1 MRIGILGGTFNPIHN
16 CHLAVA
22 EETLKKASLDL
33 ILFIPSGNP
42 PHKEEKDII
51 RSEDRHE
58 MVLLATKKDPR
69 FKVLDIE
76 VSKPGKSYSVETIRE
91 VKSIYEEKNE
101 LFFIV
106 GIDAFLEISTWKDA
120 ELLLSLCNFLV
131 ISRPGFS
138 FSDINKVPFLKR
150 IIGRREEVSGS
161 IRISIVP
168 SYSISFV
175 EVSPCLISST
185 EIRERLRQGRS
196 VTGLLPGSVESYII
210 SKKLYWR

>member
-42 PHKEEKDII
+42 PHKDEKDII
-51 RSEDRHE
+51 EPKDRHE
-58 MVLLATKKDPR
+58 MVLLATKEDPR
-69 FKVLDIE
+69 FRVLDLE
-76 VSKPGKSYSVETIRE
+76 VSRPGKSYSVETIRE
-91 VKSIYEEKNE
+91 VKSIYEDKNE

-138 FSDINKVPFLKR
+138 FSDINKVPFLKG
-150 IIGRREEVSGS
+150 IIGRREAVTGN
-161 IRISIVP
+161 IRVSIVP
-168 SYSISFV
+168 NYSISFV

-185 EIRERLRQGRS
+185 EIRERLRKGRP
-196 VTGLLPGSVESYII
+196 VTGLLPRSVESYIME
-210 SKKLYWR
+210 KKLYWR